1 VLRRIEGRDDD
12 PVSHACLSAS
22 FSLSLSFLFVVA
34 VKITAGG
41 RTVTV
46 QGPKGTLTRAFKSI
60 NFAVEVRG
68 KRSLRVDMWFGNR
81 KQKACLRTVTTHIQ
95 NMITGVTKGFTYKMR
110 YAYAHF
116 PINVT
121 LAKEG
126 SRDVIE
132 IRNFLGERRLRRVV
146 LHEGVTIKKS
156 DGVKDE
162 LVLNGNDLEK
172 VSGSAALIHE
182 SCLVRNKDIRKFLDG
197 MYVSEKGASD
207 ALVSVI

>member
-1 VLRRIEGRDDD
+1 MSLRTCFSSRSSSL
-12 PVSHACLSAS
+12 P
-22 FSLSLSFLFVVA
+22 FFPSLSVPA
-34 VKITAGG
+34 VTITAGG

-46 QGPKGTLTRAFKSI
+46 KGPKGSLTREFKSI

-68 KRSLRVDMWFGNR
+68 KKSLRVDMWFGNR
-81 KQKACLRTVTTHIQ
+81 KQKACLRTVCTHIQ

-126 SRDVIE
+126 ARDVIE

-146 LHEGVTIKKS
+146 LHEGVKITKS
-156 DGVKDE
+156 DATKDE
-162 LVLNGNDLEK
+162 LVLVGNDLEK

-197 MYVSEKGASD
+197 MYVSEKGATG
-207 ALVSVI
+207 ALVSVV